1 MHNILNIKSKISD
14 YKLGFVDSFVQIE
27 SIIDQPNTITIV
39 DSNIDKLYPS
49 INRKSNI
56 IVECNEEAKTLVGAG
71 YLLNELKDKKAN
83 TKTKLVVIGGGIMQD
98 LVGFCASIYCRGI
111 EYTLIPT
118 TLLAQTD
125 SCVGGK
131 TSINLDGRKNIL
143 GTFYPP
149 TDIIIHTGF
158 LKTLSGLDYLSGMGE
173 IYKFHILQNK
183 IKEFDFT
190 NDSEEMIL
198 DGLKYKIDIISRDE
212 FDKGERKFL
221 NFGHTFGHALESTSN
236 NIIPHGMAVIIG
248 CMIAITVSKQLGYN
262 IDNYELSMEKG
273 YQMLKNSNLIF
284 KKEWF
289 DLNKLLEI
297 IKSDKK
303 STGKLTMVLIND
315 KPILAD
321 IENVIILKNILNK
334 IYESI

>member
-1 MHNILNIKSKISD
+1 MYNILNIKSKILD
-14 YKLGFVDSFVQIE
+14 YKLGFADSLAQIE

-39 DSNIDKLYPS
+39 DSNIDKLYSS

-56 IVECNEEAKTLVGAG
+56 VVECNEEAKTLVGADH
-71 YLLNELKDKKAN
+71 LLNELNNRKAN

-131 TSINLDGRKNIL
+131 TSINLNGRKNIL

-149 TDIIIHTGF
+149 TDIIIYTGF
-158 LKTLSGLDYLSGMGE
+158 LKTLSELDYLSGMGE

-190 NDSEEMIL
+190 NSSEEMIL
-198 DGLKYKIDIISRDE
+198 DGLKYKIDILSRDE

-221 NFGHTFGHALESTSN
+221 NFGHTFGHAMESTSN
-236 NIIPHGMAVIIG
+236 NVIPHGIAVIIG
-248 CMIAITVSKQLGYN
+248 CMVATTISKQLGYN
-262 IDNYELSMEKG
+262 VNDYELLMEKG
-273 YQMLKNSNLIF
+273 YQMLKNSNLVF

-303 STGKLTMVLIND
+303 STGKLTMVLIDD

-321 IENVIILKNILNK
+321 IENIIILENILNK